1 MPTPPPAR
9 VAPGPAALSPSPP
22 SDILPLLCAVLAAA
36 SFVCMDSV
44 IKLLAVRYGAWQLA
58 FFRFAG
64 GSVFALLLWAWRR
77 TPMPARS
84 EWRVHVLRSVFLLFS
99 LVGYFH
105 ALTVLPLALTV
116 TISYL
121 APIFIAVLAVPVLG
135 ERPSPSI
142 WLALLAG
149 LGGVSIS
156 VAPELAGGIGS
167 INAPRLL
174 GMASVA
180 ASALSFAFVMLLAR
194 RQARRDPLWTI
205 LMIQSVLPMLLLAG
219 PAAWSWAPVPPGDL
233 GLILLAGG
241 LGTLGLLSLTHAFTR
256 LEASR
261 VAPIE
266 YTSFVWAAAL
276 GYLLFGEVPTFTTA
290 ASAALIFGGCLM
302 LLRR

>member
-1 MPTPPPAR
+1 MPSTPP
-9 VAPGPAALSPSPP
+9 ALGAHSAVTVSVPP
-22 SDILPLLCAVLAAA
+22 QNDLRPLLCAVLAAA
-36 SFVCMDSV
+36 SFVCMDSI
-44 IKLLAVRYGAWQLA
+44 IKLMAARYGAWQLA

-77 TPMPARS
+77 TPLPARS
-84 EWRVHVLRSVFLLFS
+84 EWRLHLVRSVFLLFS

-121 APIFIAVLAVPVLG
+121 APIFIAVLAVPLLG

-142 WLALLAG
+142 WFALAAG

-156 VAPELAGGIGS
+156 VWPELAGGLGGM
-167 INAPRLL
+167 NAQRLL

-180 ASALSFAFVMLLAR
+180 ASALSFACVMLLAR
-194 RQARRDPLWTI
+194 RQARRDAIWTI
-205 LMIQSVLPMLLLAG
+205 LLIQSVLPMLLLAG
-219 PAAWSWAPVPPGDL
+219 PAAWRWAPVPPGDL

-276 GYLLFGEVPTFTTA
+276 GYLLFGEVPTLSTA
-290 ASAALIFGGCLM
+290 ASAAMIFGGCLM